1 MLLLLA
7 SLKVD
12 LWGSLM
18 FEPIHVHVR
27 MADRRH
33 EALRH
38 FPQDQ
43 NWRRV
48 RKRRKFEMED
58 WTANVDQL
66 QVRQDRRFPR
76 TLSEG
81 RRKFSLIKLTSFTH
95 EYLASS

>member
-38 FPQDQ
+38 FLKI
-43 NWRRV
+43 RIG
-48 RKRRKFEMED
+48 EE
-58 WTANVDQL
+58 
-66 QVRQDRRFPR
+66 
-76 TLSEG
+76 
-81 RRKFSLIKLTSFTH
+81 
-95 EYLASS
+95 